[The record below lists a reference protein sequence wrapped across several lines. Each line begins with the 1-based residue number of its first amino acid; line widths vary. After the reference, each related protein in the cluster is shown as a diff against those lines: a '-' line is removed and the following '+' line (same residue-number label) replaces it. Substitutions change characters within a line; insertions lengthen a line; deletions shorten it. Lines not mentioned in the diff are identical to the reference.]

1 MPTKRELLVQ
11 GYRGK
16 RENEKLRR
24 TKGCD
29 SHCYFFYSRHQTSE
43 RPSIINLLMENSGI
57 FQHCNKAPWPHTSK
71 ENFIIS
77 T

>member
-24 TKGCD
+24 TQGCD
-29 SHCYFFYSRHQTSE
+29 NHC
-43 RPSIINLLMENSGI
+43 
-57 FQHCNKAPWPHTSK
+57 
-71 ENFIIS
+71 
-77 T
+77 